1 MIASLV
7 FSFKEKKVIFAQR
20 TEYFIKDCFRKC
32 DQIRK
37 KLKVCPHLLKTF
49 FMQNFI
55 FRVVYKQQMNL

>member
-55 FRVVYKQQMNL
+55 FCVVYKEQMNL

>member
-55 FRVVYKQQMNL
+55 FCVVYIEQMNL

>member
-55 FRVVYKQQMNL
+55 FRVVYKEQMNL